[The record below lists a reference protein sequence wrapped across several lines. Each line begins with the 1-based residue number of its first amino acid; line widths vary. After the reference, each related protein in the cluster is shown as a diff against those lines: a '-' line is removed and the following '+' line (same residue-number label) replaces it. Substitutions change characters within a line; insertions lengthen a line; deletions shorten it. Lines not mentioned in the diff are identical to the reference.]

1 MPDGIHLNSEALEG
15 RTVFSNLLC
24 GVHFPDEESFRA
36 VAFSSLGLPRL
47 SLMALLLANL
57 IWMLFSFFS
66 LFFFSPLLLRVSG
79 VTPENVRRNVV

>member
-47 SLMALLLANL
+47 SLIALLLANL
-57 IWMLFSFFS
+57 IWMLFF
-66 LFFFSPLLLRVSG
+66 LFFSPLLLRVSG